1 MITDWVQAL
10 ILGVVQGLTEFIPI
24 SSSGHLVL
32 LPYVLGWQRPGLA
45 FDVALHAGTAG
56 AIVLYFRRDLLGMAR
71 AVLGGGGTRE
81 SRMYRRMVVLL
92 AVASVPVAIVGVT
105 LKSTF
110 ERIFETPPVAAG
122 LLFVTA
128 AVLVGGERLRAR
140 RVERTRTAA
149 TPAAGDPDERVW
161 TGDWVGDVPAEAP
174 DAELADPWDHAVG
187 TDLED
192 PAGTDLEGIGL
203 REALTVGCAQTLALL
218 PGMSRSGTTIMAGIA
233 GGMTR
238 EAATRF
244 SFLLALPAMVG
255 ALILSVPDL
264 GEPSS
269 YSGGAIAVGVLAA
282 FVAGYAAIAFL
293 LRLVAHTSLTV
304 FARYLVVAG
313 ALGLFAYVMIGPPST
328 V

>member
-10 ILGVVQGLTEFIPI
+10 VLGVVQGLTEFIPV

-71 AVLGGGGTRE
+71 AVLSGGRTRE
-81 SRMYRRMVVLL
+81 SRMYRRMLVLL

-110 ERIFETPPVAAG
+110 ERLFETPPVAAG
-122 LLFVTA
+122 MLLVTA
-128 AVLVGGERLRAR
+128 AVLVGGERLRTR
-140 RVERTRTAA
+140 RVERTRTAPA
-149 TPAAGDPDERVW
+149 PAADPDQRVW

-192 PAGTDLEGIGL
+192 PSGTDLEGMGL
-203 REALTVGCAQTLALL
+203 REALIVGCAQTLALL
-218 PGMSRSGTTIMAGIA
+218 PGMSRSGTTIMAGIV

-264 GEPSS
+264 GEPST

-293 LRLVAHTSLTV
+293 VRLVAHTSLTV

-313 ALGLFAYVMIGPPST
+313 VLGLFAYVMIGPPST